1 MKIRILFLT
10 RTLGIGGRERQLVT
24 LVKGLDKNR
33 FDVTVVTFYDGG
45 EFRDILKRE
54 PGVQV
59 LSLGK
64 KGRWDLAAFALR
76 LPVLMRKIRPH
87 IIHGYGM
94 TANELSWMMGHL
106 YHARVVWGVRNMA
119 PELASSQD
127 RLVKIINR
135 LGLRKWLSA
144 KVDLIIANSQA
155 GYRSFAACGYAVQ
168 RMIVVPNGIDTERF
182 SPAAKERGELLCQKW
197 TGRKNQTLIGIA
209 GRIVPRKGHLTFLKA
224 AALLTDVF
232 PDVRYVCV
240 GSGPET
246 YMSELHKLSQ
256 ELGIADKVV
265 WAGWEH
271 DMPAA
276 YNALTIANMITE
288 EEQEGFPN
296 VVGEAMACG
305 VPCVVTDVGDAAFIV
320 DDIGNVVPVKD
331 PASLAR
337 AWEQF
342 LTMPEAERRDLG
354 QRARQRI
361 EENFTISLL
370 VQRTQ
375 AALSS
380 LVGKI

>member
-1 MKIRILFLT
+1 
-10 RTLGIGGRERQLVT
+10 
-24 LVKGLDKNR
+24 
-33 FDVTVVTFYDGG
+33 
-45 EFRDILKRE
+45 
-54 PGVQV
+54 
-59 LSLGK
+59 
-64 KGRWDLAAFALR
+64 
-76 LPVLMRKIRPH
+76 
-87 IIHGYGM
+87 
-94 TANELSWMMGHL
+94 MMGHL